1 MNFRKLFVIGAAVA
15 AIGVAG
21 AALGQTNAQKAAIDA
36 AKAQGVVG
44 EQADGYLG
52 FRTGSSDSALQEAVR
67 VTNDARRQAYASRA
81 AETGVSTDVAAARM
95 FEALLRPRLSSG
107 EWYRNAQ
114 GQWVQN

>member
-1 MNFRKLFVIGAAVA
+1 MSFRKLFVAVA
-15 AIGVAG
+15 AIAAVSVAG
-21 AALGQTNAQKAAIDA
+21 ASLAQTNAQKAAIDA
-36 AKAQGVVG
+36 AKAEGTVG

-67 VTNDARRQAYASRA
+67 VTNDARREAYTARA
-81 AETGVSTDVAAARM
+81 RDTGVTTDVAAARM